1 MYLAFTTQVDL
12 LPVLMQVGLLIF
24 FPIGILLRAIPFVR
38 GIGGTLIAIGI
49 ALSLIY
55 PTVLVAFNAPVSS
68 AIGSF
73 VPSSGCTINLPVI
86 GTFICSLA
94 NALTSALPL
103 GFLGSQGTTGLWD
116 GIGSLTSIYPAFN
129 GIQYYSFVL
138 TLQFVLLLLDVVIVV
153 TIAQNI
159 AKILGGSIRLGIG
172 GRLKLA

>member
-1 MYLAFTTQVDL
+1 M
-12 LPVLMQVGLLIF
+12 
-24 FPIGILLRAIPFVR
+24 
-38 GIGGTLIAIGI
+38 
-49 ALSLIY
+49 
-55 PTVLVAFNAPVSS
+55 
-68 AIGSF
+68 
-73 VPSSGCTINLPVI
+73 
-86 GTFICSLA
+86 
-94 NALTSALPL
+94 
-103 GFLGSQGTTGLWD
+103 WD